1 MGLVFWGTF
10 RKSGRWNK
18 DPWATFFANLLLQIP
33 ESGRWQRSSVHTV
46 AAAQKQRPPARRLW
60 LASAEL
66 RETRRRVGRVDL
78 RGTCRKGHRQSQLK
92 ERRVGVGT
100 KFTCKTVRCY
110 REVFNNP
117 FKKIK
122 QQTNTVTVSRALFPN
137 VWAKDSN
144 MLSFP

>member
-1 MGLVFWGTF
+1 M
-10 RKSGRWNK
+10 
-18 DPWATFFANLLLQIP
+18 
-33 ESGRWQRSSVHTV
+33 
-46 AAAQKQRPPARRLW
+46 
-60 LASAEL
+60 
-66 RETRRRVGRVDL
+66 
-78 RGTCRKGHRQSQLK
+78 
-92 ERRVGVGT
+92 GVGT

-122 QQTNTVTVSRALFPN
+122 QQTNTVTVPRTLFPN